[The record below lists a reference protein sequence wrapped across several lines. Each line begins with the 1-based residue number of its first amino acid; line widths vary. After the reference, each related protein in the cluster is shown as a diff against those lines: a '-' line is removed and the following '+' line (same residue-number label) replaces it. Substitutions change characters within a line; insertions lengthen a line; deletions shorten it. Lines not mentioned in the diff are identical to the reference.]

1 MLGVTA
7 SWEAPTIFSG
17 DANTELKA
25 ARCHFA
31 SALPA
36 FLLSKSHAVLGM
48 RWRGGN
54 NLGRPGEGTMDVC
67 PQGLGFATL
76 CTKGHII
83 SAFGHTLSQHTRDLL
98 KSNLRKEKSLC
109 CPQLPLPA
117 LKNTPDPRDT
127 VSLRATK
134 L

>member
-48 RWRGGN
+48 GWRGGN
-54 NLGRPGEGTMDVC
+54 NLGRPGEGTMESAPRDWALPHFALRDTSLLLLVTLS
-67 PQGLGFATL
+67 PNTQGLTEIKPQ
-76 CTKGHII
+76 KGREPL
-83 SAFGHTLSQHTRDLL
+83 LSTASSSR
-98 KSNLRKEKSLC
+98 S
-109 CPQLPLPA
+109 
-117 LKNTPDPRDT
+117 
-127 VSLRATK
+127 
-134 L
+134 